1 MQNKRFGVNKIAT
14 YDYFMFLKKVSHQ
27 NCIYLIQNTVKK
39 KTTIYDILLNLFNHY
54 NMQIC

>member
-1 MQNKRFGVNKIAT
+1 MQNKSFGVNKIAT

-39 KTTIYDILLNLFNHY
+39 NNHL
-54 NMQIC
+54 